1 MTNQNWGTKRLC
13 QACGTRFY
21 DMMKNP
27 IVCPKCEEVYNPE
40 LVLRSRRRNA
50 VEDIK
55 EEKILAKGVGFD
67 SDGLPLVAEDD
78 LIASVLGDDDEDG
91 EESFIEDPAD
101 LGDDEDMASDMD
113 KHDE

>member
-1 MTNQNWGTKRLC
+1 
-13 QACGTRFY
+13 
-21 DMMKNP
+21 MMRNP

-91 EESFIEDPAD
+91 EENFIEDPAD